1 MELDPG
7 ASHKTANFT
16 GSIGPPPTDSTDG
29 GAPTRGDAPVGGR
42 ARGARFTMHSAGQA
56 GHRGGT
62 SAWMGLA
69 MPPNRTRAMGA
80 SASRSSA
87 AGVSACS
94 GGVPAAAEKEEK
106 GTIG

>member
-7 ASHKTANFT
+7 ASHKTANVT
-16 GSIGPPPTDSTDG
+16 SSTGPPPTDSTDG
-29 GAPTRGDAPVGGR
+29 GAPTRGDAPAGER
-42 ARGARFTMHSAGQA
+42 ARRARFTMHSAGRA

-80 SASRSSA
+80 SASRPSA
-87 AGVSACS
+87 AGVSACC
-94 GGVPAAAEKEEK
+94 GGVPGATEKEEK
-106 GTIG
+106 GTVS